1 MNDDRSPDTDGQRLL
16 VAGVLAGLPTLL
28 AVLAS
33 YEDPSSVLR
42 SPSVFVLFLGTV
54 VVGSLLVT
62 GLPAALLVGYRLVAP
77 VVVVAGVVLFWT
89 VATPRGD
96 APDVVF
102 VVLTSPVYLGVAL
115 VAGSVEHRLRFGSF
129 LPT

>member
-16 VAGVLAGLPTLL
+16 VVGVLAGLPTLL

-77 VVVVAGVVLFWT
+77 VVVVAGAVLFWT
-89 VATPRGD
+89 VAAPQGD